1 MALETY
7 VGYDLG
13 DGETITDLVK
23 LETGKKT
30 SKTVFDD
37 MTMPDTTI
45 SGLAMPSVFAY
56 DESGRVVFSQT
67 IAADPDMVSNI
78 MVNFKRRPSDLLNKQ
93 LQVSD
98 AELID
103 FLKKSSDWPSASVWP
118 AGNTEQMLRFKEA
131 VIAFTNG
138 IFTDPNYAARL
149 RSAASSSEEI
159 VFCVGHPTNWST
171 LDVEIYKLIL
181 KNSVLGT
188 GLYEGKKSS
197 MIVEAESRAAY
208 LYAKD
213 LNAFS
218 SLPAGRSVLLIDIGS
233 STIDLTAMTASANNH
248 QYNSGSNYLG
258 ARSIDFIIR
267 KWYLEKLQQQPLMW
281 TMYQSLLKNNPT
293 IPGAMTLSCR
303 LAKEKVYSS
312 PAGIAQIYFGPFPG
326 VKLTAKELDAII
338 ESTPVAAVLQEYI
351 QLDSA
356 EAARMGSQSWK
367 QLFKAFLAE
376 KKAEMQRQNIK
387 VAHIIL
393 TGSASRM
400 TFVPGIVREVFN
412 DISSDSL
419 MYDMDPSRS
428 ISKGLA
434 LVGPTDVLS
443 KVFEKKLNHL
453 IDEKMP
459 KIVESNIPALGKDM
473 GKVIADILTPKMK
486 GRIKEWRSGDIR
498 TLNQMNAKIK
508 TDCSDANLEK
518 LLSNDSSYKKTI
530 EKWLREKVG
539 KDIAVELKALC
550 EESGVHGIETKDL
563 NIMTMPQITIGSI
576 PLDPL
581 SFMDTISV
589 VVALIA
595 GVISAVSITTIMA
608 VITFVL
614 SLISESLAL
623 SLFLAL
629 VGMGP
634 VGWGI
639 LAVVVGLV
647 VTVLVSGGF
656 DAVKGLFLDK
666 VMDWDLPGIARETMT
681 DDKID
686 KSFTDANLPKQIED
700 AFKKQELKNEIVN
713 KVSLNLKDQVAKRA
727 QDIKYAI
734 QNK

>member
-1 MALETY
+1 MALKTY

-23 LETGKKT
+23 LETGKTKNKT
-30 SKTVFDD
+30 DFDD
-37 MTMPDTTI
+37 MTMPDTVRGGI
-45 SGLAMPSVFAY
+45 AMPTVFAY
-56 DESGRVVFSQT
+56 DESGTVIFSQT
-67 IAADPDMVSNI
+67 ITADPEMVSNI
-78 MVNFKRRPSDLLNKQ
+78 MINFKRRPSDLLNKQ

-103 FLKKSSDWPSASVWP
+103 FLKKATVWPDASVWP

-131 VIAFTNG
+131 IITFTNG

-149 RSAASSSEEI
+149 RSAAAGSDEI
-159 VFCVGHPTNWST
+159 VFCVGHPTNWGT

-188 GLYEGKKSS
+188 GRYEGQKTSII
-197 MIVEAESRAAY
+197 MEAESRAAY

-213 LNAFS
+213 LSAFGT
-218 SLPAGRSVLLIDIGS
+218 LPTGCSVLLLDIGS

-258 ARSIDFIIR
+258 VRSIDFMIR

-293 IPGAMTLSCR
+293 IDAALTLSCR

-367 QLFKAFLAE
+367 QLFKMFLVE

-443 KVFEKKLNHL
+443 KEFEKKLNHL
-453 IDEKMP
+453 IDEKLP
-459 KIVESNIPALGKDM
+459 KIVESNIPALGKEM
-473 GKVIADILTPKMK
+473 GKVIADILTPRMK
-486 GRIKEWRSGDIR
+486 GHIKDWRRGDIR
-498 TLNQMNAKIK
+498 TLDRMNQMIEN
-508 TDCSDANLEK
+508 DCSDANLTK
-518 LLSNDSSYKKTI
+518 LLSNNPSYKKTI
-530 EKWLREKVG
+530 ENWLKDKVG

-550 EESGVHGIETKDL
+550 DEFGVHGIDVKDL
-563 NIMTMPQITIGSI
+563 NIMTMPQISIGSI

-581 SFMDTISV
+581 AFMDTISV
-589 VVALIA
+589 VIALIA
-595 GVISAVSITTIMA
+595 GIISAASITTIMA
-608 VITFVL
+608 VITVVL

-639 LAVVVGLV
+639 LAGVVGLAV
-647 VTVLVSGGF
+647 AVLVSGGF
-656 DAVKGLFLDK
+656 DGVKGIFKDK
-666 VMDWDLPGIARETMT
+666 VMGWDLPIIARKTMT
-681 DDKID
+681 DDKINQ
-686 KSFTDANLPKQIED
+686 SFAEANLPAKIEA
-700 AFKKQELKNEIVN
+700 AFKDQTLKNEIVN

>member
-1 MALETY
+1 MALKTY

-23 LETGKKT
+23 LETGQTT
-30 SKTVFDD
+30 SKTTFDD
-37 MTMPDTTI
+37 MTMPDTVRGGI
-45 SGLAMPSVFAY
+45 AMPTVFAY
-56 DESGRVVFSQT
+56 DESGAVVFSQT
-67 IAADPDMVSNI
+67 ITADPEVISNI
-78 MVNFKRRPSDLLNKQ
+78 MINFKRRPSDLLNKQ
-93 LQVSD
+93 AQGSD
-98 AELID
+98 AEQID
-103 FLKKSSDWPSASVWP
+103 FLQKATVWPNASVWP
-118 AGNTEQMLRFKEA
+118 AGNTEKMLHFKET

-149 RSAASSSEEI
+149 RSAAAGSDEI

-181 KNSVLGT
+181 KHSVLGT
-188 GLYEGKKSS
+188 GRYEEKKSS
-197 MIVEAESRAAY
+197 IIMEAESRAAY

-213 LNAFS
+213 LSAFGT
-218 SLPAGRSVLLIDIGS
+218 LPTGCSVLLLDIGS

-258 ARSIDFIIR
+258 VRSIDYMIR
-267 KWYLEKLQQQPLMW
+267 KWYLEKLKQQPMMW

-293 IPGAMTLSCR
+293 ITGALTLSCR
-303 LAKEKVYSS
+303 QAKEKVYSS

-338 ESTPVAAVLQEYI
+338 EATPVADTLQEYI

-356 EAARMGSQSWK
+356 EAALMGSRSWK
-367 QLFKAFLAE
+367 QLFKAFLNE

-412 DISSDSL
+412 DISGDSL

-434 LVGPTDVLS
+434 LVGPS
-443 KVFEKKLNHL
+443 EEISGIFEQELNQL
-453 IDEKMP
+453 IDQKLP
-459 KIVESNIPALGKDM
+459 KIVEANIPSLGKEM

-486 GRIKEWRSGDIR
+486 GHIKDWRRGDIR
-498 TLNQMNAKIK
+498 TLNQMNTRIK
-508 TDCSDANLEK
+508 NDCSDANLTT
-518 LLSNDSSYKKTI
+518 LLTNNPTYKRTI
-530 EKWLREKVG
+530 ESWLRDKVS
-539 KDIAVELKALC
+539 KDIAIELKALC
-550 EESGVHGIETKDL
+550 EKFHVRGIETRDL
-563 NIMTMPQITIGSI
+563 NIMTMPNISIGAI

-581 SFMDTISV
+581 AFMDTISV
-589 VVALIA
+589 VIALIA
-595 GVISAVSITTIMA
+595 GVISAASITTIMA

-614 SLISESLAL
+614 SLISESLAI

-639 LAVVVGLV
+639 LAAVVGLS
-647 VTVLVSGGF
+647 VTALVSDSF
-656 DAVKGLFLDK
+656 DSVKALFKDK
-666 VMDWDLPGIARETMT
+666 VMAWDLPVIARKTMT
-681 DDKID
+681 DEKIN
-686 KSFTDANLPKQIED
+686 KSFTDADLPRQIED
-700 AFKKQELKNEIVN
+700 AFKKQELKNEIIK
-713 KVSLNLKDQVAKRA
+713 KVSTNLKEQVRKRA